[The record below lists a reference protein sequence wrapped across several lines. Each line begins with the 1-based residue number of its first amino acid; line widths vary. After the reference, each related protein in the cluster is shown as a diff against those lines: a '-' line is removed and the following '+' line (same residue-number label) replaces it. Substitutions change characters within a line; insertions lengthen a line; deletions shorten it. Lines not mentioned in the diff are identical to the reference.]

1 MKKSCVNALPYNT
14 LKGQHRQ
21 DIQTMTNY
29 FGNPSLACGHMQ
41 NQGSVK
47 VLVPITYSLPYGSGR
62 LQLNA
67 FPFVDVHFVVTHEMV
82 RTGNLKKLDIRDLL
96 CSAPFQM
103 KGRLK
108 TSLPRNPLPLNL
120 FFSHDIRRV
129 R

>member
-1 MKKSCVNALPYNT
+1 MSKSCVDALLYNT
-14 LKGQHRQ
+14 SKGQHRQ
-21 DIQTMTNY
+21 DIQAMTSY
-29 FGNPSLACGHMQ
+29 FGYPSLACGHMRD
-41 NQGSVK
+41 QGSLK

-96 CSAPFQM
+96 RSVPFQM
-103 KGRLK
+103 KGRLE
-108 TSLPRNPLPLNL
+108 TSLPCFPLPLNL
-120 FFSHDIRRV
+120 FFSHDIRRT